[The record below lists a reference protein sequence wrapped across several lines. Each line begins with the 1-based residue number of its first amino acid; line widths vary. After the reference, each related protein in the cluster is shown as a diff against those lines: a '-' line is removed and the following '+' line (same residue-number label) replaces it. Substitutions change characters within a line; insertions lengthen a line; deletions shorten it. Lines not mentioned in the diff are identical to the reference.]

1 MVDTFRLRTT
11 LNASGARNDNWV
23 GALLAI
29 LVTVNIVGIIAL
41 VVVVLR

>member
-11 LNASGARNDNWV
+11 SNASGTYNDGWG

-29 LVTVNIVGIIAL
+29 LATLNIVGIIAL
-41 VVVVLR
+41 VVVALR